1 VFKKIQPD
9 KWRHFIAG
17 IVLGVVLQALGWW
30 LLPLHFATATA
41 LAFVLV
47 IAISYGFELFSKITG
62 HGYYEIMDAVASVAG
77 GVLGIGIILL
87 FQFI

>member
-1 VFKKIQPD
+1 MFKKIQPD

-17 IVLGVVLQALGWW
+17 IVLGVVLQAFGWW
-30 LLPLHFATATA
+30 LLPLHFVSATI
-41 LAFVLV
+41 LAFLLV

-87 FQFI
+87 LQFI